1 MTTNL
6 MSLSPIHHSFTLSLS
21 HFPDSGSTGDKG
33 PTSRRVL
40 RAASAIDREKSPVD
54 RLEVPKM

>member
-1 MTTNL
+1 
-6 MSLSPIHHSFTLSLS
+6 MSPSPIHHSFTPSLS

-33 PTSRRVL
+33 LNSRRVL